1 MLKVDIELGNWL
13 IVLKTKKFPF
23 ILTGFCAR
31 LKSGTLKV
39 DMGLGNWLTGLKTKR
54 FCLSQQVLCQR
65 IKYTPLAGRWR
76 QVASKG
82 SPPKLKIN
90 QLGGGR
96 C

>member
-54 FCLSQQVLCQR
+54 FSLSQQVFV
-65 IKYTPLAGRWR
+65 PAD
-76 QVASKG
+76 
-82 SPPKLKIN
+82 KIHT
-90 QLGGGR
+90 LGGEVKAGS
-96 C
+96 